1 MDDYVN
7 ATLVAVWV
15 TDFGELVVIQELNM
29 TIFKKRGELDR
40 SKPVR
45 NLMETF
51 LL

>member
-29 TIFKKRGELDR
+29 TFFKKEESSIGV
-40 SKPVR
+40 SQ
-45 NLMETF
+45 
-51 LL
+51 